1 MLCGISEMERENP
14 KNIKFLNRQN
24 LKYQF
29 DIVKLEE
36 LYQRTDLDHSIEHH
50 HKVEFYILL
59 FIEKGLGHHTI
70 DFTDYT
76 CEKGTLLTIRKD
88 QIHKFFKSKTLKG
101 LLLIFTD
108 EFLVS
113 FLEKMEAQKT
123 MLLFNELL
131 SVPKLQLNN
140 VNFLTVHQIIKRIEY
155 EYFTIN
161 DDHSLSV
168 IRSELNILTTHVL
181 RLKEKDKKL
190 SIDKKYLKEFVE
202 LQNLVEKN
210 VNTTTKVKDYA
221 GLMGVSTKTLNAVT
235 KSIVH
240 KSAKAFIDE
249 ICTKQ
254 IKRLLLNTKL
264 SIKEIAYKSGFEETT
279 NFYKYFKRQTQNTP
293 EQFRLKK

>member
-1 MLCGISEMERENP
+1 MKEKP
-14 KNIKFLNRQN
+14 KHIKFQNQQN
-24 LKYQF
+24 LKAQF

-36 LYQRTDLDHSIEHH
+36 LYKRTGLDHSIESH
-50 HKVEFYILL
+50 HKVEFYILI
-59 FIEKGLGHHTI
+59 FIEKGHGYHTI
-70 DFTDYT
+70 DFTDYE
-76 CEKGTLLTIRKD
+76 CKKGTLLTIRKD
-88 QIHKFFKSKTLKG
+88 QIHKFFKSKTLEG
-101 LLLIFTD
+101 LLLIFTN

-123 MLLFNELL
+123 ILLFNELL
-131 SVPKLQLNN
+131 SVPKLQLDNTN
-140 VNFLTVHQIIKRIEY
+140 FNAVNQLIKRIEN
-155 EYFTIN
+155 EYFSIN

-168 IRSELNILTTHVL
+168 IRNELQILTTQLL
-181 RLKEKDKKL
+181 RLKEKDETL
-190 SIDKKYLKEFVE
+190 NIEKKYLKEFVE

-210 VNTTTKVKDYA
+210 VNKTTKVKDYA
-221 GLMGVSTKTLNAVT
+221 NQMRLSTKTLNTVT

-279 NFYKYFKRQTQNTP
+279 NFYKYFKRQTQTTP
-293 EQFRLKK
+293 EQFRSEK

>member
-1 MLCGISEMERENP
+1 MKE
-14 KNIKFLNRQN
+14 KTKHIKFDNQQN
-24 LKYQF
+24 LKSQF
-29 DIVKLEE
+29 DIVRLEE
-36 LYQRTDLDHSIEHH
+36 LYQRTGLSHSIEAH
-50 HKVEFYILL
+50 HKVEFYILI
-59 FIEKGLGHHTI
+59 FIKKGQGYHTI
-70 DFTDYT
+70 DFTDYK
-76 CEKGTLLTIRKD
+76 CVKGTLLTIRRD

-101 LLLIFTD
+101 VLLIFTNQ
-108 EFLVS
+108 FLVS
-113 FLEKMEAQKT
+113 YLEKMEAQKT

-131 SVPKLQLNN
+131 SIPKLQLDDASFNS
-140 VNFLTVHQIIKRIEY
+140 VNQLIKRIEN

-168 IRSELNILTTHVL
+168 IRNELHILTTHLL
-181 RLKEKDKKL
+181 RLKAKNEQ
-190 SIDKKYLKEFVE
+190 INFEKKYLKEFIE

-210 VNTTTKVKDYA
+210 VNKTTKVKDFAYQM
-221 GLMGVSTKTLNAVT
+221 GLSTKTLNTVT

-279 NFYKYFKRQTQNTP
+279 NFYKYFKRQTQTTP
-293 EQFRLKK
+293 EQFRLEN

>member
-1 MLCGISEMERENP
+1 MCAILEMEGEHT
-14 KNIKFLNRQN
+14 KHIKFQN
-24 LKYQF
+24 QQNFKSQF
-29 DIVKLEE
+29 DIVRLEE
-36 LYQRTDLDHSIEHH
+36 LYQRTGLDHSIENH

-59 FIEKGLGHHTI
+59 FIEKGQGYHTI

-101 LLLIFTD
+101 YLLIFTN

-140 VNFLTVHQIIKRIEY
+140 TNFDTVNKLIKRIEN
-155 EYFTIN
+155 EYFSIN

-168 IRSELNILTTHVL
+168 IRNELHILTTHLL
-181 RLKEKDKKL
+181 RLKEKDEKFN
-190 SIDKKYLKEFVE
+190 IEKKYLKEFVE
-202 LQNLVEKN
+202 LQNLVEKS
-210 VNTTTKVKDYA
+210 VDKTTKVKYYA
-221 GLMGVSTKTLNAVT
+221 DQMGISTKTLNTVT

-264 SIKEIAYKSGFEETT
+264 SIKEIAYKSGFEETP
-279 NFYKYFKRQTQNTP
+279 NFYKYFKRQTQTTP
-293 EQFRLKK
+293 EQFRLEK

>member
-1 MLCGISEMERENP
+1 MKRESP
-14 KNIKFLNRQN
+14 KHIKFQNQQN
-24 LKYQF
+24 LKSQF
-29 DIVKLEE
+29 DIIKIEE
-36 LYQRTDLDHSIEHH
+36 LYQRTGLDHSIENH

-59 FIEKGLGHHTI
+59 FIEKGQGYHTI
-70 DFTDYT
+70 DFTDYK
-76 CEKGTLLTIRKD
+76 CKRGTLLTIRKD

-101 LLLIFTD
+101 YLLIFTN

-140 VNFLTVHQIIKRIEY
+140 TNFDTVNQLIKRIEN
-155 EYFTIN
+155 EYFSVN

-168 IRSELNILTTHVL
+168 IRNELHILTTHLL
-181 RLKEKDKKL
+181 RLKEKDEKL
-190 SIDKKYLKEFVE
+190 NIEKKYLKEFVE
-202 LQNLVEKN
+202 LQNLVEKS
-210 VNTTTKVKDYA
+210 VDKTTKVKDYA
-221 GLMGVSTKTLNAVT
+221 DQMGISTKTLNTVT

-279 NFYKYFKRQTQNTP
+279 NFYKYFKRQTQTTP
-293 EQFRLKK
+293 EQFRLEK